1 MSKDSVKVGIRTDE
15 VKQEASYFYQQ
26 LWQFVQPLAQQLD
39 ELVDRRL
46 VSTFVALLGC
56 ILRHRHNSLGLLLSE
71 LGGKLLGEVHAP
83 AGTKRISNLLRSKKW
98 SHQLIEQYLL
108 QQACQQ
114 AQQLQQAGQTVLLLW
129 DESVVEKPESLR
141 SEGLCAVRSSKA
153 RRLKR
158 I

>member
-1 MSKDSVKVGIRTDE
+1 M
-15 VKQEASYFYQQ
+15 
-26 LWQFVQPLAQQLD
+26 AQQLD